1 VVLEQVSGGNPGL
14 LSGCHSNAPEEIPM
28 TSSGKS
34 GGRGGRTGR
43 GGKGARGAPRGSG
56 NIFGRPG
63 PDAGVGRGAPA
74 AGGPGEPHDDAADAS
89 CVCPKCGHKERPVPG
104 RACNKRKCPRC
115 RTLMKQDEKANQ

>member
-1 VVLEQVSGGNPGL
+1 
-14 LSGCHSNAPEEIPM
+14 M
-28 TSSGKS
+28 TTSGKS

-43 GGKGARGAPRGSG
+43 GGKGSRGAPRGGS

-63 PDAGVGRGAPA
+63 PDAGVGRGAPGK
-74 AGGPGEPHDDAADAS
+74 GGAEGAPDDATGES

-115 RTLMKQDEKANQ
+115 RTLMKSDEKAGK